1 MTVNEKVSALRD
13 EMKKA
18 GLDAWIVNGTDPH
31 ESEYVNER
39 WQTRKWLSGFTG
51 SAGTVVVT
59 KDKAIIWVDSRYF
72 VQCAAQIKGTC
83 FEMRKLNGPEA
94 SHPMD
99 FLSSEFKDGGK
110 VGISAETLMVA
121 TEENYRDDGID
132 IVPMDDIIDAIWTDR
147 PPMPDNPVERMPDD
161 VCGETSE
168 EKIARIREAS
178 SKNGE
183 DYNLISSLDDI
194 AWILNLRGSDIE
206 DTPVF
211 MAHLLIG
218 PDSVRLFTPKERFKD
233 VQPNGFELFGY
244 DEIVPALRNLRDCT
258 VRINPRRINMKLR
271 KALDEAVNVKVSNGR
286 EYSTDFKACK
296 NDSELEG
303 MRIAHILDGVALV
316 NFLAMVKRNE
326 FDFTELSIAQAL
338 EDERALEEDYFGPS
352 FSTIAGFA
360 DHGAVVHYSATEDT
374 DKAIEGNGLL
384 VLDSGGQYTCG
395 TTDVTRTLLFGEA
408 TQEQKED
415 YTLVLKGHL
424 ALCSQVFPKGT
435 AGVQLDVL
443 AHQFLWQKGMNYF
456 HGTGHGVGFRLS
468 VHEGPQRISAGIGSE
483 KPVSLEKGMVVS
495 DEPGLYKEG
504 KHGIRIENL
513 IAVIPA
519 MKTDFGEF
527 YTFETLTACPYE
539 RDLICKDMLTE
550 SEVSMIDDYHE
561 WVYETLKDM
570 VDESSLDYLREATKP
585 L

>member
-13 EMKKA
+13 EMKKT

-121 TEENYRDDGID
+121 TEESYREDGID

-183 DYNLISSLDDI
+183 DYDLISSLDDI

-233 VQPNGFELFGY
+233 VQPNGFELFDY

-338 EDERALEEDYFGPS
+338 EDERALEEDYLGPS

-513 IAVIPA
+513 IAVVPA

-527 YTFETLTACPYE
+527 YTFETLTVCPYE

>member
-513 IAVIPA
+513 IAVVPA

>member
-13 EMKKA
+13 EMKKT

-39 WQTRKWLSGFTG
+39 WQTRKWLSDFTG

-121 TEENYRDDGID
+121 TEESYREDGID

-183 DYNLISSLDDI
+183 DYDLISSLDDI

-338 EDERALEEDYFGPS
+338 EDERALEEDYLGPS

-483 KPVSLEKGMVVS
+483 NPVSLEKGMVVS

-513 IAVIPA
+513 IAVVPA

-527 YTFETLTACPYE
+527 YTFETLTVCPYE

>member
-59 KDKAIIWVDSRYF
+59 NDKAIIWVDSRYF

-121 TEENYRDDGID
+121 TEESYRDDGID

-233 VQPNGFELFGY
+233 VQPNGFELLGY
-244 DEIVPALRNLRDCT
+244 DEIVPALRNLMDCT

-338 EDERALEEDYFGPS
+338 EDERALEEDYLGPS

-513 IAVIPA
+513 IAVVPA

-527 YTFETLTACPYE
+527 YTFETLTVCPYE

>member
-72 VQCAAQIKGTC
+72 VQCATQIKGTC

-513 IAVIPA
+513 IAVVPA